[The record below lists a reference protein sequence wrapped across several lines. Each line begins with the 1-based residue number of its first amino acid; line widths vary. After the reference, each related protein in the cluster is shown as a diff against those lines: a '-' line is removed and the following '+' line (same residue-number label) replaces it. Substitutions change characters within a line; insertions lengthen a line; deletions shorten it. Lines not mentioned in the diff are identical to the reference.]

1 MGILLEFFETS
12 LNPILD
18 HIAYLHKA
26 KVQDNVLYPL
36 LGVNVAET
44 MMPNAAQM
52 KNSQYWQVVTYLF
65 EIWSSLNVFLFLS
78 S

>member
-1 MGILLEFFETS
+1 LEFFETS

-36 LGVNVAET
+36 LGINSAE
-44 MMPNAAQM
+44 MMPNSPQV
-52 KNSQYWQVVTYLF
+52 KNSQYWQVV
-65 EIWSSLNVFLFLS
+65 
-78 S
+78 